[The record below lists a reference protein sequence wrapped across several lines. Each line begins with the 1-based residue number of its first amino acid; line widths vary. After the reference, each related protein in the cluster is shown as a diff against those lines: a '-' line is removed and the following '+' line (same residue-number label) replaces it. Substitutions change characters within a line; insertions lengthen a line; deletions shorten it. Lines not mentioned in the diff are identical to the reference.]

1 MSLPPLE
8 ELEQVVAYDP
18 ETGLFT
24 VLKPFGDKNW
34 VKKARDIFG
43 RPRWAGAGE
52 LYTQVSLWG
61 KSFYAHRIA
70 WLLYHKRP
78 PREGYG
84 ISHLNGNKSDNRIA
98 NLVETPI
105 KRPGPGDLT
114 VAPKISKM
122 FCMVQ
127 YSMATDSGWRGSAPV
142 KQFPRMALSKR
153 SFRPAQLVLAV
164 PKMGGTIYSGY
175 GSKIALGWWG

>member
-1 MSLPPLE
+1 MTYGSLNTSIKKTKRMSLPPLE

-24 VLKPFGDKNW
+24 VLKPFGRKNW
-34 VKKARDIFG
+34 VRKTGDIFG
-43 RPRWAGAGE
+43 KPTWKGSG

-61 KSFYAHRIA
+61 KIFYAHRIA

-84 ISHLNGNKSDNRIA
+84 ISHLNGDKSDNRIT

-105 KRPGPGDLT
+105 K
-114 VAPKISKM
+114 
-122 FCMVQ
+122 
-127 YSMATDSGWRGSAPV
+127 GSRAG
-142 KQFPRMALSKR
+142 RL
-153 SFRPAQLVLAV
+153 
-164 PKMGGTIYSGY
+164 
-175 GSKIALGWWG
+175 

>member
-1 MSLPPLE
+1 MNTSIIKIRTMSLPPLA

-24 VLKPFGDKNW
+24 VLKPFGRKNW
-34 VKKARDIFG
+34 VRKAGDTFG
-43 RPRWAGAGE
+43 KPSWKGGG

-61 KSFYAHRIA
+61 KPFYAHRIA

-84 ISHLNGNKSDNRIA
+84 ISHSNGDKSDNRIV

-105 KRPGPGDLT
+105 KGARVRRLT
-114 VAPKISKM
+114 
-122 FCMVQ
+122 
-127 YSMATDSGWRGSAPV
+127 SA
-142 KQFPRMALSKR
+142 
-153 SFRPAQLVLAV
+153 
-164 PKMGGTIYSGY
+164 
-175 GSKIALGWWG
+175 